1 MQVVVLTL
9 MQIERELL
17 HERKTFAKKKL
28 TLRCESKAGPIL
40 ALAKSQ
46 GNLHL
51 APGRTCDP
59 QIIRDDTQAGQQ
71 IRIPKT
77 A

>member
-51 APGRTCDP
+51 APGRTC
-59 QIIRDDTQAGQQ
+59 
-71 IRIPKT
+71 
-77 A
+77 